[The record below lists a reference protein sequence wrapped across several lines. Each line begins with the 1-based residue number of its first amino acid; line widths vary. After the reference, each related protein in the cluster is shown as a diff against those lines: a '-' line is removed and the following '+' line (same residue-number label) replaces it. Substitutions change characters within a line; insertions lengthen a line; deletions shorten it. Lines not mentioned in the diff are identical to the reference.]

1 MKMAGHYQNKIY
13 SLKSSSDN
21 WPRLAKCDMSKTS
34 GYEDNEAM
42 ESLIGFLNHSPKPVQ
57 PQEHLFSAYSA
68 PSSHEEINAGSY
80 IHFDNFY
87 SNNGNSFDLASGTF
101 TTPVNGHYHFSFSAN
116 CGFSKAR
123 CLIYVEKN
131 SDKIVHAFFTGGTYY
146 NNGVGET
153 DANIASSWMLSL
165 NEGDTIR
172 LYVEA
177 GPIYTERNLRRT
189 FNVNLLLV
197 T

>member
-21 WPRLAKCDMSKTS
+21 WPRLAKCDMSKVP

-57 PQEHLFSAYSA
+57 PQEHLFSAYS
-68 PSSHEEINAGSY
+68 SDIEDINAGSY
-80 IHFDNFY
+80 IHFNNY
-87 SNNGNSFDLASGTF
+87 YVNNGNSFDLASGTF

-172 LYVEA
+172 LYVEE
-177 GPIYTERNLRRT
+177 GPIRTEHYLRRT
-189 FNVNLLLV
+189 FNVHLLQV

>member
-21 WPRLAKCDMSKTS
+21 WPRLAKCDMSKVP

-68 PSSHEEINAGSY
+68 PSSYEEINEGSY
-80 IHFDNFY
+80 IYFGNFY
-87 SNNGNSFDLASGTF
+87 VNNGNSFDLASGTF
-101 TTPVNGHYHFSFSAN
+101 TTPVNGHYQFSFSGN
-116 CGFSKAR
+116 CGDRKNNCYIFAK
-123 CLIYVEKN
+123 KN
-131 SDKIVHAFFTGGTYY
+131 SDILEHAFMTGGTYY
-146 NNGVGET
+146 HNGVGEAY
-153 DANIASSWMLSL
+153 ANIASSWILSL

-172 LYVEA
+172 LYLA
-177 GPIYTERNLRRT
+177 LGPMYTDTNVRRS
-189 FNVNLLLV
+189 FNVNLLQV